1 MLKRIYNRQL
11 IFVAII
17 ATVLSFFAG
26 AALGAEKVKI
36 DSVNSGEDV
45 FEYVQ
50 RIKGEFD
57 PTLYKQVVGAA
68 APFKEGDEKIGL
80 AAADSS
86 SRENARKLLFNT
98 KIKDM
103 HETPLYKD
111 RVQEYCWQTVDL
123 AQYEKVKDW
132 TLGELKNFLLN
143 KSENEIKGI
152 MFGLNSDVI
161 ANVTKLMTNKEL
173 IKIGQKVFNP
183 LPDSEIGA
191 KGYFSARVQ
200 PNSPTDNPEDIR
212 WQVFSAF
219 SYTVGDLVLG
229 TNPVDSTANNITRIE
244 YALKDVRDTFNLD
257 FFPHCV
263 LAHID
268 VQHEAEQKN
277 PGSTALWFQSLAGT
291 TSAMKTFDLTVDKM
305 EEYAKQRTG
314 KFGLYFETGQGADST
329 NGHGHGFDM
338 AVHEARKYGIA
349 RGLQDQIAA
358 SSGHEAWLHLND
370 VAGFIGPE
378 CFKTREQLVRV
389 CLEDIVM
396 GKLHGLCLGLD
407 ICSTLHMPVSL
418 EDLDWCQEQIAPANP
433 AYLMALPT
441 ENDPMLSYLTTAYQ
455 EHLYIREKFDYRIN
469 EEMVNFFKQIGIID
483 EAENPTEHFGK
494 PEWVYYQYR
503 LRKGD
508 SRAKEKILAEGRE
521 KIKEIENRQVPVARG
536 YGDNIWD
543 MAEGQR
549 TKINNLY
556 KDAKR
561 SLWTEFDDQF
571 VSTIPNNIVV
581 RTKAEDRE
589 DYISNPKK
597 GERFRDSAV
606 ATLQK
611 LRAGWQEKYPD
622 VQIVISD
629 GLNAK
634 AIMDENHLTPY
645 LENLKKELRN
655 AGYTVSE
662 KNVVVYG
669 GRVRAG
675 YQAGNILYRNISTN
689 EPKCIIHIIGERPGS
704 GQHNFSAY
712 ITAVEANKW
721 DELGVVD
728 HEVTKVISGISNTSI
743 PGPVAA
749 ERTTELVNEMIK
761 PKM

>member
-1 MLKRIYNRQL
+1 MLVIKHKQRSIFLL
-11 IFVAII
+11 IFALML
-17 ATVLSFFAG
+17 ALFAS
-26 AALGAEKVKI
+26 AAFAAEKVKI
-36 DSVNSGEDV
+36 DNVKSGEDV
-45 FEYVQ
+45 FDYVQ
-50 RIKGEFD
+50 RVKGEFD
-57 PTLYKQVVGAA
+57 QTLYKRVVGAA

-80 AAADSS
+80 AAADSN
-86 SRENARKLLFNT
+86 SRRNARQLLANT
-98 KIKDM
+98 KIEDM
-103 HETPLYKD
+103 HSTPLYED
-111 RVQEYCWQTVDL
+111 RVQEYIWQTVDI
-123 AQYEKVKDW
+123 AQYEKVKGW
-132 TLGELKNFLLN
+132 TLAELKTFLLN
-143 KSENEIKGI
+143 KSEYQIKSI

-161 ANVTKLMTNKEL
+161 ANVTKIMSNQEL

-183 LPDSEIGA
+183 LPNSTIGA
-191 KGYFSARVQ
+191 KGYLSGRIQ

-212 WQVFSAF
+212 WQVFSGF
-219 SYTVGDLVLG
+219 SYSVGDLVLG
-229 TNPVDSTANNITRIE
+229 TNPVDSTVNNITRIE

-263 LAHID
+263 LSHID
-268 VQHEAEQKN
+268 VQHEAEEKH
-277 PGSTALWFQSLAGT
+277 PGSTAIWFQSLAGT

-305 EEYAKQRTG
+305 VEYAKQRTG

-358 SSGHEAWLHLND
+358 SSGNEAWLHLND

-396 GKLHGLCLGLD
+396 GKLHGICLGLD

-441 ENDPMLSYLTTAYQ
+441 ENDPMLSYLTTAFQ
-455 EHLYIREKFDYRIN
+455 EHLYLREKFDYRIN
-469 EEMVNFFKQIGIID
+469 EKMINFFKEIRILD
-483 EAENPTEHFGK
+483 EKGNPTEHFGE

-508 SRAKEKILAEGRE
+508 TRPEQEILAEGRE
-521 KIKEIENRQVPVARG
+521 KIDKIQDRRVPIAQG

-543 MAEGQR
+543 MNEDLR
-549 TKINNLY
+549 NKINGLY
-556 KDAKR
+556 RDAKK
-561 SLWTEFDDQF
+561 SLWSEFDDQF
-571 VSTIPNNIVV
+571 VNTIPNSVV
-581 RTKAEDRE
+581 VHTKTEDRE

-606 ATLQK
+606 PTLEN
-611 LRAGWQEKYPD
+611 LRSNWQGNYPD

-629 GLNAK
+629 GLNPK
-634 AIMDENHLTPY
+634 AIMDEGHLLPY
-645 LENLKKELRN
+645 LNNLKENLSK

-662 KNVVVYG
+662 NNIVVYG

-675 YQAGNILYRNISTN
+675 YHAGNILYGDIPDNK
-689 EPKCIIHIIGERPGS
+689 PKCIIHIVGERPGT

-712 ITAVEANKW
+712 ITAPRAGKW
-721 DELGVVD
+721 DKLGEVD
-728 HEVTKVISGISNTSI
+728 HELTKVISGISDTSI
-743 PGPVAA
+743 VPKVAA
-749 ERTTELVNEMIK
+749 ERTTELVNQMFEK
-761 PKM
+761 